1 MRPPT
6 RTRQRAFYGVARAP
20 PQADPWVLM
29 LDQRTVITI
38 TRYVILGRALLRLNL
53 LGRSRS
59 NTMTRYPRT
68 LKSTTVQ
75 SRRYTVETVHTH
87 PTDRRRTPDR
97 RASAA
102 TRTSMTRSEE

>member
-1 MRPPT
+1 M
-6 RTRQRAFYGVARAP
+6 
-20 PQADPWVLM
+20 M
-29 LDQRTVITI
+29 DQRTVITI

-59 NTMTRYPRT
+59 NTMTRYPRA

-75 SRRYTVETVHTH
+75 SRRYTMATVNTH
-87 PTDRRRTPDR
+87 PTERRRTPDR

-102 TRTSMTRSEE
+102 TGTKIGRASCRERVKIAENTIEV